1 MSTHEESIEIGVD
14 EERIA
19 GTFITPGTLL
29 PGVLFVHGWGGSQQ
43 QYLARAKAV
52 AALGCIC
59 LTFNLRGHVETRREF
74 ETVSR
79 SSNLRDVV
87 AAYDLLAKR
96 RHVDA
101 SSIAVVGSSY
111 GGYLA
116 SILTTMRPVRWLALR
131 APALYMDSGWE
142 LPKLQLAKAQD
153 LPNWRRTLV
162 RADDN
167 RALQACHSFRGDML
181 VIESEFDNIIPA
193 SVITSYR
200 QAATQTRSLT
210 YRCLK
215 GADHGLTGEADQKA
229 FTLALVNWLKEMVSG
244 ARTAPIEAPKAEE
257 PVAPEAPPEVAS
269 ARAGRPLTAA
279 SSA

>member
-1 MSTHEESIEIGVD
+1 MPTLEETVEITVD
-14 EERIA
+14 DERIA

-59 LTFNLRGHVETRREF
+59 LTFNLRGHAETKRHF

-79 SSNLRDVV
+79 SNNLRDVV
-87 AAYDLLAKR
+87 AAYDRLAKR

-142 LPKLQLAKAQD
+142 MPKLQLSKAQD

-167 RALQACHSFRGDML
+167 RALQACQTFRGDMML
-181 VIESEFDNIIPA
+181 IESEFDNIIPP
-193 SVITSYR
+193 SVIASYR

-210 YRCLK
+210 YRCLR
-215 GADHGLTGEADQKA
+215 GADHGLSAEADQRA
-229 FTLALVNWLKEMVSG
+229 FTQVLVNWLKEMVGG
-244 ARTAPIEAPKAEE
+244 ARFGVAEPLQPE
-257 PVAPEAPPEVAS
+257 PAGAPEAPPEAVS
-269 ARAGRPLTAA
+269 AH
-279 SSA
+279 